1 MGSPVSPRGCKKRGW
16 LYVPSYVPLLV
27 GRVASYS
34 MALAFGVSAS
44 IQSAAWA
51 PGNVT
56 DHGRAL
62 TDNGRALLQHEFQR
76 TGSFCLGGHLA
87 PLTFLLGCQR
97 CGTNSLYEGDS
108 RGALCH
114 TLQPLSTLLPAPD
127 IIGSV
132 RGARSAHSL
141 RGEPAVYSREQH
153 FFATDT
159 WSQGATHYL
168 NHFPDCPGHSAGTA
182 RTNC

>member
-1 MGSPVSPRGCKKRGW
+1 
-16 LYVPSYVPLLV
+16 
-27 GRVASYS
+27 
-34 MALAFGVSAS
+34 MALAFGP

-56 DHGRAL
+56 DH
-62 TDNGRALLQHEFQR
+62 GRALLQHEFQR